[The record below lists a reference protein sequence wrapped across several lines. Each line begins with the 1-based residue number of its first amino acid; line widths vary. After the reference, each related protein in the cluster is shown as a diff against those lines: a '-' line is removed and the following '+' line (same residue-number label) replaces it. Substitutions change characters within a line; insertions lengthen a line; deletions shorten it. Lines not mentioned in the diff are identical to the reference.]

1 MNGLSAREQ
10 KQALHHRT
18 GGAAARP
25 RRSLST
31 GPGTV
36 YPSHILTTT
45 TAEELKPV
53 LTADRRLHCNVSLRL
68 QVDDPSVNPGTS
80 SLDWIREAGI
90 YTVDKSYLHYAG
102 NIRINEV

>member
-31 GPGTV
+31 GPGAV

-45 TAEELKPV
+45 TAEELKPI
-53 LTADRRLHCNVSLRL
+53 LTADQLLHCNVSPRL
-68 QVDDPSVNPGTS
+68 PVDGPSVNPGTS
-80 SLDWIREAGI
+80 SSDWTREASI
-90 YTVDKSYLHYAG
+90 CTVDG
-102 NIRINEV
+102 NIRIKEVGLNVTE